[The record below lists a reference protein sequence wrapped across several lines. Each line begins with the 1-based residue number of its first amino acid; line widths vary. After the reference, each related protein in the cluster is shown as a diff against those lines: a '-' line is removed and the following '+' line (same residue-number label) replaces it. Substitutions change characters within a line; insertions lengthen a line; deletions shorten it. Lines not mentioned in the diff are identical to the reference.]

1 MRPTTDEGSRPTT
14 DEGTH
19 RLAVPAVPGRRGLPV
34 VVGLLKASHPVP
46 AAAVTLLAA
55 LLAAASGLDFGPGA
69 GAVAAVAA
77 GQLSI
82 GWCNDRLD
90 LRRDR
95 AAGRRDK
102 PLATG
107 AARPGTVGTAACLA
121 LLVCVP
127 LSLGRGLPAGAV
139 HLGCVAAGWTYNL
152 WLKRTVLSWLP
163 YAVAFGLLPAFL
175 TLALPGRPWP
185 PLWLTAAAALLGTG
199 AHFANVLPDIDDDLA
214 AGVRGLPQRT
224 GRRGSVASAAV
235 LALASCV
242 MLTAGPTGR
251 VSPAGA
257 GLLGVT
263 LALCVVAVA
272 GPPAPMRGRVPF
284 VAVLAMA
291 GLDAALL
298 VLAGSAPP
306 AGRPWP

>member
-1 MRPTTDEGSRPTT
+1 MRPTSDEA
-14 DEGTH
+14 TH
-19 RLAVPAVPGRRGLPV
+19 RLAAPAVPRSTERPRGLA
-34 VVGLLKASHPVP
+34 LLKASHPMP
-46 AAAVTLLAA
+46 AAAVTVLAA
-55 LLAAASGLDFGPGA
+55 LMGAAFGLDLA
-69 GAVAAVAA
+69 SAATAVAAVGA

-82 GWCNDRLD
+82 GWSNDRLD
-90 LRRDR
+90 LGRDR

-107 AARPGTVGTAACLA
+107 DARPGTVGTAACVA

-127 LSLGRGLPAGAV
+127 LSLACGLLPGAV

-175 TLALPGRPWP
+175 TTALPGRPWP
-185 PLWLTAAAALLGTG
+185 PLWLTVAAALLGTS
-199 AHFANVLPDIDDDLA
+199 AHFANVLPDLEDDLA
-214 AGVRGLPQRT
+214 GGVRGLPQRV
-224 GRRGSVASAAV
+224 GRSGSVASAAV

-242 MLTAGPTGR
+242 VLTAGPTGR

-257 GLLGVT
+257 VLIGLT
-263 LALCVVAVA
+263 LALCLAAAA
-272 GPPAPMRGRVPF
+272 GPPALRRGRVPF
-284 VAVLAMA
+284 VVVLAMA

-298 VLAGSAPP
+298 VLAGGPVT
-306 AGRPWP
+306 

>member
-1 MRPTTDEGSRPTT
+1 MRPTT

-19 RLAVPAVPGRRGLPV
+19 PLAAPAVPGSTERPA
-34 VVGLLKASHPVP
+34 VVGLLRASHPGP
-46 AAAVTLLAA
+46 AATVTVLAA
-55 LLAAASGLDFGPGA
+55 LLAAASGLGPA
-69 GAVAAVAA
+69 PAVAAVAAVAA

-95 AAGRRDK
+95 TAGRRDK

-107 AARPGTVGTAACLA
+107 SARPGTVGAAACLA
-121 LLVCVP
+121 LLACVP
-127 LSLGRGLPAGAV
+127 LSLGCGLLAGAV

-185 PLWLTAAAALLGTG
+185 PLWLTVAAALLGTG
-199 AHFANVLPDIDDDLA
+199 AHFANVLPDIEDDLA
-214 AGVRGLPQRT
+214 GGVRGLPQRA
-224 GRRGSVASAAV
+224 GRRGSAASAAV

-242 MLTAGPTGR
+242 MLTVGPTGR
-251 VSPAGA
+251 VSPAGV
-257 GLLGVT
+257 GLIGVT

-272 GPPAPMRGRVPF
+272 GPPALMRGRVPF

-298 VLAGSAPP
+298 VLAGGAVP
-306 AGRPWP
+306 AGRGWP

>member
-1 MRPTTDEGSRPTT
+1 MRPTTDEERP
-14 DEGTH
+14 
-19 RLAVPAVPGRRGLPV
+19 RLAGPAVPGPSHGQA
-34 VVGLLKASHPVP
+34 VVGLLKASHPMP
-46 AAAVTLLAA
+46 ATAVTVLAA
-55 LLAAASGLDFGPGA
+55 LLAAACGLDLVSSA
-69 GAVAAVAA
+69 VAVAAVAA

-90 LRRDR
+90 VRRDR

-107 AARPGTVGTAACLA
+107 AARPDTVGTAAGAA

-127 LSLGRGLPAGAV
+127 LSLGCGLPAGAV
-139 HLGCVAAGWTYNL
+139 HLAGVAAGWTYNL

-175 TLALPGRPWP
+175 TLSLPGRPWP

-199 AHFANVLPDIDDDLA
+199 AHFANVLPDIEDDLA
-214 AGVRGLPQRT
+214 GGVRGLPQRL
-224 GRRGSVASAAV
+224 GRRGATATAV
-235 LALASCV
+235 LLALASCV
-242 MLTAGPTGR
+242 LLTAGPTGR

-257 GLLGVT
+257 GLVGVT
-263 LALCVVAVA
+263 LALGAVALA
-272 GPPAPMRGRVPF
+272 GPPGLLRGRVPF
-284 VAVLAMA
+284 AAVVAMA

-298 VLAGSAPP
+298 VLSGGALTG
-306 AGRPWP
+306 GRTWP

>member
-1 MRPTTDEGSRPTT
+1 MPPTT

-19 RLAVPAVPGRRGLPV
+19 RLAAPPVPGPTERRV
-34 VVGLLKASHPVP
+34 VVGLLRASHPVP
-46 AAAVTLLAA
+46 AATVTVLAA
-55 LLAAASGLDFGPGA
+55 LLAAASGLDVAPAA

-107 AARPGTVGTAACLA
+107 AARPGTVGTAACVA

-127 LSLGRGLPAGAV
+127 LSLGCGLLAGAV

-175 TLALPGRPWP
+175 TLTLPGRPWP
-185 PLWLTAAAALLGTG
+185 PLWLTVAAALLGTG
-199 AHFANVLPDIDDDLA
+199 AHFANVLPDIEDDLVG
-214 AGVRGLPQRT
+214 GVRGLPQRM
-224 GRRGSVASAAV
+224 GRRGSTASAAA

-242 MLTAGPTGR
+242 ILTAGPTGR

-257 GLLGVT
+257 GLISVT

-272 GPPAPMRGRVPF
+272 GPPALMRGRVPF

-306 AGRPWP
+306 AD

>member
-1 MRPTTDEGSRPTT
+1 MRPTTDEGSP
-14 DEGTH
+14 
-19 RLAVPAVPGRRGLPV
+19 RLAAPPV
-34 VVGLLKASHPVP
+34 TGPPERSAALGLLKASHPGP
-46 AAAVTLLAA
+46 ATTVTVLAA
-55 LLAAASGLDFGPGA
+55 LLAAAFGLDLA
-69 GAVAAVAA
+69 AAATAVAAVAA

-107 AARPGTVGTAACLA
+107 AARPVTVGAAACTA
-121 LLVCVP
+121 LLLCVP
-127 LSLGRGLPAGAV
+127 LSLGCGLLAGAV

-175 TLALPGRPWP
+175 TLTLPGRPWP

-199 AHFANVLPDIDDDLA
+199 AHFANVLPDIEEDLA
-214 AGVRGLPQRT
+214 GGVRGLPQRL
-224 GRRGSVASAAV
+224 GRRGSMASAAV
-235 LALASCV
+235 LALASCLL
-242 MLTAGPTGR
+242 LTAGPTGP
-251 VSPAGA
+251 VSAAGA
-257 GLLGVT
+257 VLTGVT
-263 LALCVVAVA
+263 LVLCAVAVA
-272 GPPAPMRGRVPF
+272 GPPALLRGRLPF
-284 VAVLAMA
+284 VAVMAMA

-298 VLAGSAPP
+298 VVAGSGSP
-306 AGRPWP
+306 AGQAWP

>member
-1 MRPTTDEGSRPTT
+1 MRPTTDEGTR
-14 DEGTH
+14 
-19 RLAVPAVPGRRGLPV
+19 RLAAPPVTGPTERPAAL
-34 VVGLLKASHPVP
+34 GLLKASHPVP
-46 AAAVTLLAA
+46 ATTVTVLAA
-55 LLAAASGLDFGPGA
+55 LLAAAFGLDLA
-69 GAVAAVAA
+69 AAATAVAAVAA

-107 AARPGTVGTAACLA
+107 AARPGTVGAAACTA
-121 LLVCVP
+121 LLLCVP
-127 LSLGRGLPAGAV
+127 LSLGCGLLAGAV

-152 WLKRTVLSWLP
+152 WLKRSVLSWLP

-199 AHFANVLPDIDDDLA
+199 AHFANVLPDIEEDLA
-214 AGVRGLPQRT
+214 GGVRGLPQRL
-224 GRRGSVASAAV
+224 GRRGSMASAAV
-235 LALASCV
+235 LALASCLL
-242 MLTAGPTGR
+242 LTAGPTGR

-257 GLLGVT
+257 VLIGVT
-263 LALCVVAVA
+263 LALCAVAVA
-272 GPPAPMRGRVPF
+272 GPPALLRGRLPF
-284 VAVLAMA
+284 AAVMAMA
-291 GLDAALL
+291 GLDAVLL
-298 VLAGSAPP
+298 VVAGSGSP
-306 AGRPWP
+306 AGQAWP